1 MSLIIIYLKLLNELC
16 FQPTP
21 TSRFI
26 LSYVT
31 AITSAVSIAVGLT
44 VFVQK
49 AKFFSPQVRRS
60 LQRLIAFPAT
70 GTLIHF

>member
-1 MSLIIIYLKLLNELC
+1 M
-16 FQPTP
+16 
-21 TSRFI
+21 

-44 VFVQK
+44 VFVQRTK
-49 AKFFSPQVRRS
+49 LFSPQVRRS

-70 GTLIHF
+70 GNGISIEYNILYYAFDSFLNEYY